1 MVAKTVLL
9 VDDSASLRRV
19 IRRSLQGAGYAVIE
33 AHDGRDALDKL
44 DGQQIH
50 LVISDVSMPNMD
62 GFTLAR
68 EMKKLPSYRT
78 TPVVML
84 TTDSRDSKKKEGR
97 DAGAQAWIVK
107 PFVPSQMINALAYLI
122 QP

>member
-19 IRRSLQGAGYAVIE
+19 ISRSLQGAGYTVIE
-33 AHDGRDALDKL
+33 AHDGQDALGKL
-44 DGQQIH
+44 DGQEIH

-62 GFTLAR
+62 GLTFAR

-84 TTDSRDSKKKEGR
+84 TADGRDSKKKEGQ